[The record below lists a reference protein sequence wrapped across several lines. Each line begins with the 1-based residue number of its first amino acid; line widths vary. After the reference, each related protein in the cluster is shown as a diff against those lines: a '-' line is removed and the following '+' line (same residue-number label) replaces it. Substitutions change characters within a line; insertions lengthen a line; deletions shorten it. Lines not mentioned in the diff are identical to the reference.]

1 MANHDILVTVGA
13 NISDFSRKMANVS
26 QTLNKVGNNLTNMGR
41 NLSSIGTQ
49 LTNKITTPA
58 VAAATAIG
66 GITLAKGFQ
75 RLIGIDTAR
84 AKLEALGHSAEN
96 VELIMGNAL
105 DAVRGTA
112 YGLDEAATAAA
123 SAVAAG
129 IKPGKELYKYL
140 TLVGDAAAI
149 AGTDFNEMAS
159 IFNKVQTAQRAYTGD
174 LNMLAD
180 RGIPIYQWLAEEAG
194 TSAEAI
200 RDMASKGQISA
211 EMFRQAIDKNIG
223 GAAKTI
229 GEKSFAAA
237 LRNIGADIARIG
249 ANFLDAG
256 GQAGG
261 FFSTVKPMLSDF
273 RAYLQSLEPRA
284 AELGKKFGEFF
295 IRTVERLK
303 QFKAWWDSLSP
314 TMQSVISKAVL
325 FGSIFLVSIGPALKI
340 VGAFTGTFGK
350 LFGVASKTI
359 DIFKKIRPALKFMM
373 TGFKGIRTAILGL
386 SGPWGWIIS
395 AVILLAGVI
404 VKYWSPISKFVKDL
418 WNRIYGAFINGFK
431 AIDKA
436 TNGWLTNLISIFKTY
451 FKTFV
456 DVIKRYWK
464 FIKESFSN
472 AGAFLKSL
480 FTLDFSGMFN
490 ALKKQFE
497 SRKSFFKDLFKIVTS
512 NMSALFKE
520 LDGTIKKSFS
530 GMYNWINEKTRGF
543 FGKFLQFWGGQ
554 LKAAYNHVK
563 NTFKFIKNT
572 FSNALEII
580 AGIVTL
586 DFGRV
591 KDAISDQLD
600 AAKIYISDTWKNI
613 KENIWENLVEIVKHI
628 GDKFVEAK
636 ETAIEKLGEL
646 KEGILEWFR
655 GMPDKIIETLE
666 GWRDAML
673 DWAQK
678 QNEENIK
685 QFEEW
690 GNAIRDW
697 FTEMKTGIKDKL
709 NEWKGAIIDW
719 FSKRPGEIRDQ
730 LAEWWKKMSEWFSEI
745 PSKIKKKLEEWWQ
758 AIKDWFKGVPDKP
771 EIKDA
776 GKNMI
781 DKVSEGNEEKKDDFV
796 SRLGRLIVDVAK
808 AALIFAAVALFA
820 AGRELV
826 SRIIT
831 GIRNRLSDMR
841 RAGRELV
848 QKVVDGIKQL
858 NLFSVGKD
866 LIRGLINGIGSMAGA
881 VWSKARDIANGIS
894 RTIKNT
900 LGIKSPSRV
909 AIEIGRFFGEGLID
923 GILGMKRYVER
934 ASDELAA
941 AAVPDVNMS
950 YVTPGGI
957 KTSLASAISGT
968 VDVKTRDEA
977 LIHAIYTLERRLTNL
992 EVVMD
997 GREVGRIIEPYV
1009 TEEQERNQSIRN
1021 RFRG

>member
-41 NLSSIGTQ
+41 NLSNIGTQ
-49 LTNKITTPA
+49 LTNKITKPA

-200 RDMASKGQISA
+200 RDMASKGEISA
-211 EMFRQAIDKNIG
+211 EMFRKAIDKNIG

-340 VGAFTGTFGK
+340 VGAFTNTFGK
-350 LFGVASKTI
+350 LFWATSKTI
-359 DIFKKIRPALKFMM
+359 DVFKKIRPALKFMM

-386 SGPWGWIIS
+386 SGPWGWIIA
-395 AVILLAGVI
+395 AVILLAGI
-404 VKYWSPISKFVKDL
+404 IIKYWNPISKFVKDL
-418 WNRIYGAFINGFK
+418 WNRISDAFTNGFK
-431 AIDKA
+431 AVDNA
-436 TNGWLTNLISIFKTY
+436 TNGWLTNLIGIYKAY

-456 DVIKRYWK
+456 DVIKRYWQ

-472 AGAFLKSL
+472 AGAFLKAL
-480 FTLDFSGMFN
+480 FTLDFSGMFT
-490 ALKKQFE
+490 ALKKQFG
-497 SRKSFFKDLFKIVTS
+497 SRKSLFKDLIKIVTGD
-512 NMSALFKE
+512 MSASFKTLGE
-520 LDGTIKKSFS
+520 SIKEAFS
-530 GMYNWINEKTRGF
+530 GVYNWINEKTHGF
-543 FGKFLQFWGGQ
+543 FGKFLQYWSGQ
-554 LKAAYNHVK
+554 LKAVYNHVK

-591 KDAISDQLD
+591 KNAISDQLD
-600 AAKIYISDTWKNI
+600 AAKTYISDTWKNI
-613 KENIWENLVEIVKHI
+613 KENVWENLVEIVKHI
-628 GDKFVEAK
+628 GDKFVEAR
-636 ETAIEKLGEL
+636 ERAIEKLGEL
-646 KEGILEWFR
+646 KEGILDWFR
-655 GMPDKIIETLE
+655 GMPDKIVETLE
-666 GWRDAML
+666 GWRDAMI

-690 GNAIRDW
+690 GNSIRNW
-697 FTEMKTGIKDKL
+697 FTEMKTGIKNKL
-709 NEWKGAIIDW
+709 NEWKSTIIDW
-719 FSKRPGEIRDQ
+719 FKRRPGEIREQ
-730 LAEWWKKMSEWFSEI
+730 LSQWWKKMSEWFSEI
-745 PSKIKKKLEEWWQ
+745 PSRIKTKLEEWWQ
-758 AIKDWFKGVPDKP
+758 TIKDWFKGVPNKP
-771 EIKDA
+771 EIKNA

-781 DKVSEGNEEKKDDFV
+781 DKVSEGNKAKKDDFI
-796 SRLGRLIVDVAK
+796 SKLGRLIVDVAK
-808 AALIFAAVALFA
+808 AALIVAAVALFA
-820 AGRELV
+820 AGRGLV

-831 GIRNRLSDMR
+831 GIRNKLSDMR
-841 RAGRELV
+841 RAGRDLV
-848 QKVVDGIKQL
+848 QRVVDGIRQL
-858 NLFSVGKD
+858 NLYSTGQN
-866 LIRGLINGIGSMAGA
+866 LIRGLISGIGSMASA
-881 VWSKARDIANGIS
+881 VWRKAREIANGIS
-894 RTIKNT
+894 RTIKNA

-909 AIEIGRFFGEGLID
+909 AIEIGRFFGEGLVD

-957 KTSLASAISGT
+957 KTSLASAVSGT

-977 LIHAIYTLERRLTNL
+977 LIHAIYALERRLTNL

-997 GREVGRIIEPYV
+997 GREVGRIVEPYV
-1009 TEEQERNQSIRN
+1009 TEEQERNQSVRN